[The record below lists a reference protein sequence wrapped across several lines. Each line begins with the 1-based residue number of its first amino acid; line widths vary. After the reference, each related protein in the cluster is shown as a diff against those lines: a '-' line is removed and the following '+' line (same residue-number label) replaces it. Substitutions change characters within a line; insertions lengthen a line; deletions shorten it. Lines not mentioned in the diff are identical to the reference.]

1 MLKSVEILIGLSVVM
16 LVLSMVV
23 TVLTQFVISVLNSRG
38 RHLKNGLADLLKQID
53 PKLKKV
59 SEGIAARILTHPVI
73 RETSVGSLY
82 RMGSVIQREEFT
94 KLLLEL
100 GAGEGPHSWTGA
112 DVEKFQKVLSGV
124 LTENGIADPKATLAN
139 ARMLALNLEASNP
152 QLANNVRHSIALLQE
167 ATSPLTAKINAWF
180 DQMMD
185 RTSERFTFTTRG
197 ITFVCAAIV
206 ALLLQVD
213 SIGLVNRLGSDDQLR
228 AELNQMADRVM
239 DTESTNQAMRDLAK
253 DPTFATLTP
262 EVKRQRVKARSKD
275 ASRMS
280 NDALNDLITRRTTQ
294 QFVNTPEF
302 TSAPAAQQRERL
314 KAFRPDLAS
323 RSDDELDKDLREYS
337 RPELS
342 ESEKEY
348 LTFLNDRGLVTL
360 PRFGTNWTVTLA
372 EKNFLG
378 IVVSMFL
385 LSLGAPFWYSALKQ
399 LVNLRSVLANKED
412 KQREERQTTQAT
424 PATTSAAMGAD
435 TPASLNTG
443 GERGDLGAL
452 G

>member
-1 MLKSVEILIGLSVVM
+1 
-16 LVLSMVV
+16 
-23 TVLTQFVISVLNSRG
+23 
-38 RHLKNGLADLLKQID
+38 
-53 PKLKKV
+53 
-59 SEGIAARILTHPVI
+59 
-73 RETSVGSLY
+73 
-82 RMGSVIQREEFT
+82 
-94 KLLLEL
+94 
-100 GAGEGPHSWTGA
+100 
-112 DVEKFQKVLSGV
+112 
-124 LTENGIADPKATLAN
+124 
-139 ARMLALNLEASNP
+139 
-152 QLANNVRHSIALLQE
+152 
-167 ATSPLTAKINAWF
+167 
-180 DQMMD
+180 
-185 RTSERFTFTTRG
+185 
-197 ITFVCAAIV
+197 
-206 ALLLQVD
+206 
-213 SIGLVNRLGSDDQLR
+213 
-228 AELNQMADRVM
+228 
-239 DTESTNQAMRDLAK
+239 
-253 DPTFATLTP
+253 
-262 EVKRQRVKARSKD
+262 
-275 ASRMS
+275 MS

-323 RSDDELDKDLREYS
+323 RSDDELDKDIREYS

-360 PRFGTNWTVTLA
+360 PRFGTNWTATLA